1 LPFFAES
8 PSPIPI
14 PARRPFFTMSSE
26 SSSSIPSLVLPSLAA
41 LSAVLGLALLRRR
54 ELSRADAARAKAEH
68 DRQAAAA
75 SMKAWDDRQKA
86 SSGPIARRSRLGSDA
101 LLIMER
107 RSVTVQVPATSANL
121 GSGYDCIGMALDM
134 WNELTVERAE
144 SFSITVEGEG
154 AEDIPLDDSNLVV
167 VGVKAAFAAA
177 GKPVPPLRYH
187 LVQRIPF
194 GRGLGSS
201 SAAIVAGILAGLVI
215 AGHKLDV
222 QGKEQLLQLATEI
235 EGHPDNVAPAIYG
248 GVQVGLYDALEK
260 RWATERV
267 NLPHGLVFVMFIPS
281 FVGKTSELR
290 KVVPQEVSLEDAVFN
305 MGRLAWLVLAL
316 TSGKPQNL
324 RVGLEDRLHQPQR
337 GEKVYHHLYPLINA
351 CYEAGAAGAY
361 LSGAGPVVMAI
372 TTGGSGDFFTQSF
385 TQRTDQKVAAAM
397 NATAE
402 KLGIEGKV
410 YITHPTNVGGV
421 VVRADPP
428 FSSDLVVYNGET

>member
-1 LPFFAES
+1 
-8 PSPIPI
+8 
-14 PARRPFFTMSSE
+14 M
-26 SSSSIPSLVLPSLAA
+26 
-41 LSAVLGLALLRRR
+41 
-54 ELSRADAARAKAEH
+54 
-68 DRQAAAA
+68 
-75 SMKAWDDRQKA
+75 
-86 SSGPIARRSRLGSDA
+86 
-101 LLIMER
+101 
-107 RSVTVQVPATSANL
+107 TVQVPATSANL